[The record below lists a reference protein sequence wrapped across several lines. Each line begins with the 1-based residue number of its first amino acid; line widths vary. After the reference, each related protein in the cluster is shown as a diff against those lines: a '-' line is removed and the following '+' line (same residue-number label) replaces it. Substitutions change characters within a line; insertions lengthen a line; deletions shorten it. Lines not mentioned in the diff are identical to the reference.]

1 MKLRFLY
8 LTLFCVVLILT
19 VSTPGFAKDTWINVR
34 SKNFFMIGNAS
45 EKEIRQVATKLEQFR
60 ETFRLLFPKAKFNQT
75 IQTNVVVFKSDSAY
89 RPFKPKRADGKPDDG
104 IAGYFQPG
112 EDLNY
117 ITLSTE
123 GEKEDTYNTIFH
135 EYVHFLLDTNFG
147 KSEVPPWFNEGLAE
161 YYSTFRIEDD
171 QKVTLGGLEN
181 NHLYLLQQ
189 SQLIPL
195 KTFFEIDN
203 YSLHQNGN
211 HSRSIFYAQAW
222 ALIHYLIQGN
232 NGANTDA
239 MNKFL
244 NLVMNKVEPEKA
256 FQQVFQYDYATM
268 EKALKKYVSQSSY
281 RVSLATFKNKLIFD
295 TEMTTVPLA
304 EAEANA
310 YLGDLLYHTHEYDT
324 AETYLQKAV
333 ALDADSSLANTS
345 LGLVKMRQ
353 RKFDEAKKYL
363 EKAIAGDQKNH
374 FAHYN
379 YAYILSREGM
389 DEFGYVSK
397 FAPETVKKMRESLQ
411 KAIAINPNFTE
422 SYHLLGFINLVN
434 NENLE
439 ETVTFLKKALQLQPG
454 NQEYAFIIAQIYM
467 RQEKYAE
474 AKELADK
481 IYKTAD
487 EPDLR
492 AKAQSLL
499 NSLSQFEEKK
509 AFYEKQQKE
518 LEDKGIR
525 APVLVKRT
533 AEKPLTEAEV
543 AKIKEENAIN
553 DLNRAVLKPKPDEK
567 QVVGYLE
574 KVACV
579 KGEITYTVKTD
590 TETFTFTTKDFS
602 SLDLMSMIEEA
613 QNMDFGCDAKVKDYL
628 AVLNYRPAT
637 DPKAKSRGNLMAI
650 TFVPKFFRLKTEEE
664 MKEARQVM
672 IVEEEPT
679 REIPPQVQEDME
691 KKRREAMLENIKQ
704 NLRTPLDGEKREI
717 GIVDKIECSNN
728 SIVFFARIGI
738 QTLKLKAKSPQDVKI
753 MSFTPDAGGLQ
764 FGCGVKLPP
773 LPVVITYRPKDK
785 DGGEMIALEFVPKS
799 FKLD

>member
-1 MKLRFLY
+1 MKLRFFY

-19 VSTPGFAKDTWINVR
+19 VSTPSFAKDTWINVR
-34 SKNFFMIGNAS
+34 SKNFFLIGNAS

-60 ETFRLLFPKAKFNQT
+60 ETFHLLFPRAKFNQT

-89 RPFKPKRADGKPDDG
+89 RPFKPKRADGKPDDF

-123 GEKEDTYNTIFH
+123 GEKEDTYGTIFH

-161 YYSTFRIEDD
+161 YYQTFQIKDD
-171 QKVTLGGLEN
+171 QKVYLGNLQD
-181 NHLYLLQQ
+181 NHLLLLQQ
-189 SQLIPL
+189 NKLMPL

-222 ALIHYLIQGN
+222 ALIHYLIQAN
-232 NGANTDA
+232 NGANA
-239 MNKFL
+239 GNMNKFL
-244 NLVMNKVEPEKA
+244 SLVMNKVEPEKA
-256 FQQVFQYDYATM
+256 FQQVFQTDYAMM
-268 EKALKKYVSQSSY
+268 EKTLKKYVEQRSFVGTLFTLPQ
-281 RVSLATFKNKLIFD
+281 KLVFEG
-295 TEMTTVPLA
+295 EMTTVPLS

-310 YLGDLLYHTHEYDT
+310 YLGDLLYHTHEFEN
-324 AETYLQKAV
+324 AETYLQKAI
-333 ALDADSSLANTS
+333 ALDANSSLANTS

-374 FAHYN
+374 FAYYN

-397 FAPETVKKMRESLQ
+397 YPPEAMKKMRDSLQ

-434 NENLE
+434 NENLDE
-439 ETVTFLKKALQLQPG
+439 SLVFLKKALQLQPG

-474 AKELADK
+474 AKELAEK
-481 IYKTAD
+481 LAKTAD
-487 EPDLR
+487 EPSLR
-492 AKAQSLL
+492 TNAQNLL
-499 NSLSQFEEKK
+499 NSLARFEEQK
-509 AFYEKQQKE
+509 ASYQKQIDD

-525 APVLVKRT
+525 QPVLIRKT
-533 AEKPLTEAEV
+533 AEKPLTEAEI
-543 AKIKEENAIN
+543 AKIKEENEIN
-553 DLNRAVLKPKPDEK
+553 NLNRAITKSKPDEK
-567 QVVGYLE
+567 QTVGYIE

-579 KGEITYTVKTD
+579 KGEVIYSIKTE
-590 TETFTFTTKDFS
+590 TETFTLSAKDFS
-602 SLDLMSMIEEA
+602 SLNLMSMIEEA
-613 QNMDFGCDAKVKDYL
+613 QNMDFGCDAQVKDYL
-628 AVLNYRPAT
+628 SVLTYRPNT
-637 DPKAKSRGNLMAI
+637 DAKAKSRGNLVAI
-650 TFVPKFFRLKTEEE
+650 AFVPKFFRLKTEEE
-664 MKEARQVM
+664 LKQAREVI

-679 REIPPQVQEDME
+679 TEISPQVQEEME
-691 KKRREAMLENIKQ
+691 KKRREAMLEGLKQ
-704 NLRTPLDGEKREI
+704 ALRQPLDGEKREL
-717 GIVDKIECSNN
+717 GIVEKIECSN
-728 SIVFFARIGI
+728 STITFFVKTDT
-738 QTLKLKAKSPQDVKI
+738 QTLKLKTKSMQSVKL
-753 MSFTPDAGGLQ
+753 SAFTPDAGQMQ
-764 FGCGVKLPP
+764 FGCGVKPP
-773 LPVVITYRPKDK
+773 PIPAIITYRPKDK
-785 DGGEMIALEFVPKS
+785 DGGEIVALEFVPKS
-799 FKLD
+799 FKLE